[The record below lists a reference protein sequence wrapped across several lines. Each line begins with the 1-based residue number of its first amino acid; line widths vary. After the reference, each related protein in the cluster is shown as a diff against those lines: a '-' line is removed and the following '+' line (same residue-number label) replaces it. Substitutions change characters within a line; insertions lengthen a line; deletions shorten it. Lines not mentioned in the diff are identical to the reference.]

1 MPAWAAEEA
10 FTGPLGACRC
20 ARESRTGRR
29 EPELQRCGLGP
40 LTPSKSVLARM
51 FAPSKDLIS
60 GIKISERSDRY
71 TAGAQYIL
79 AEIG

>member
-1 MPAWAAEEA
+1 MGAAGSLQVRQGKQDGEEGTRA
-10 FTGPLGACRC
+10 
-20 ARESRTGRR
+20 
-29 EPELQRCGLGP
+29 PEMWPWSPHWTSLRV
-40 LTPSKSVLARM
+40 KSVLARM

-60 GIKISERSDRY
+60 GIKISEYSDRY